1 MAIKDVGVKIQLSEL
16 ENVIMI
22 AHCKAVKEENLS
34 RAEEIKSIHVCAV
47 MQGIINAH
55 LTGVKPI
62 SEEELQ
68 DARRADATANI
79 LWQFF
84 KIMGG
89 NGDENIENHDR

>member
-1 MAIKDVGVKIQLSEL
+1 MAIRDVEVKIQLSEL

-22 AHCKAVKEENLS
+22 AHCKAMEEENLS
-34 RAEEIKSIHVCAV
+34 MEEEIKGIRMCAA

-84 KIMGG
+84 KFMGG
-89 NGDENIENHDR
+89 NGDENIENYDR

>member
-1 MAIKDVGVKIQLSEL
+1 
-16 ENVIMI
+16 
-22 AHCKAVKEENLS
+22 
-34 RAEEIKSIHVCAV
+34 

>member
-1 MAIKDVGVKIQLSEL
+1 MAIKDVEVKIQLSEL

-34 RAEEIKSIHVCAV
+34 RAEEIKSIHVCTV

>member
-1 MAIKDVGVKIQLSEL
+1 MAIKDVEVKIQLSEL

-34 RAEEIKSIHVCAV
+34 RAEEIKGIHVCAV
-47 MQGIINAH
+47 MQGIIKAH

-68 DARRADATANI
+68 DAREADAMANF
-79 LWQFF
+79 LYQFF
-84 KIMGG
+84 RGG
-89 NGDENIENHDR
+89 NGGENTENHDR